1 VYSDRKGRF
10 LFMGNDLQVRRTRGR
25 PVGVVSRYRQ
35 NGRYMAGR
43 YRDLYLPIDGI
54 AYEIGWYSRK
64 V

>member
-1 VYSDRKGRF
+1 MTFKCGEQGAD
-10 LFMGNDLQVRRTRGR
+10 
-25 PVGVVSRYRQ
+25 PVGIVSRYRQ
-35 NGRYMAGR
+35 NGRYRAGR

>member
-1 VYSDRKGRF
+1 VHIDKKDVSCLWEMTFKCGEQGAD
-10 LFMGNDLQVRRTRGR
+10 
-25 PVGVVSRYRQ
+25 PVGIVSRYRQ
-35 NGRYMAGR
+35 NGRYRAGR

>member
-1 VYSDRKGRF
+1 
-10 LFMGNDLQVRRTRGR
+10 MGNDLQVRRTRGR
-25 PVGVVSRYRQ
+25 PVGIVSRYRQ

-54 AYEIGWYSRK
+54 AYEIGWCSRK